1 MRSAKYYKSR
11 KIKVIMEL
19 EIPLLLFTLIFKV
32 LVICHSNNRYYRIYV
47 YVKTIFSLFSYFME
61 FANLKYESFYF
72 KPLNVVHEVVEVIQS
87 NNWTTVLGITLGV
100 GLLGIVAYNYFFRGG
115 NHPAED
121 HLPPDG
127 RNPQPPIADQPIVQ
141 PPAVPDELLPGP
153 VLDNH
158 DCMAQVPAVKL
169 NDAMIFQALNQPIV
183 PRDEPL
189 PGPVLE
195 NIIDNIA
202 PIVPVIQE
210 QLLMLMALVPYHVI
224 PLGVPAGVL
233 MYIRRAR
240 TLPGGTPDTPTPI
253 IRRTRKQRPQ
263 PAPLP
268 PEAITTR
275 PEVFP
280 ILGEDV
286 PFPIETMTTLNEIPI
301 ANHDTRDTRNLEIRR
316 TRRQGPPE
324 LQSRITS
331 ASTME
336 IPDARQTPLPPEAI
350 TPPEVLPRE
359 DPTETMPA
367 VESLMTQPSEVPIAN
382 HDTRET
388 PTRSHHRQTPEAVTP
403 QSSTEAQL
411 PPQSS
416 TSTTNTHT
424 KSAKRKLKEHE
435 KAKAKVEAEAL
446 AKAEAEAKKVKEA
459 EKGKSKETSTAS
471 RDLSLDPNNN
481 NNQATSSTAKDRD
494 TVRRLWKI
502 SDDANKITLDKLDLQ
517 IEDLKV
523 SLKMELEPRPGLR
536 HPTWR
541 LWLLCNKARELL
553 LMKPEKAR
561 LVLKKLKSLIAYRKV
576 RQELSTVA
584 FYTTHTPKDVQEFIS
599 NIESYPDTDIL
610 PFINDLL
617 TRVPK
622 LNCITVLELEK
633 ILAQLLH
640 STFPIRRG

>member
-1 MRSAKYYKSR
+1 
-11 KIKVIMEL
+11 MEL

-127 RNPQPPIADQPIVQ
+127 RNPLPPIADQPIVQ

-153 VLDNH
+153 VLDN
-158 DCMAQVPAVKL
+158 MAQVPAVEL
-169 NDAMIFQALNQPIV
+169 NHAMIFQALNQPIV
-183 PRDEPL
+183 PGDEPL

-195 NIIDNIA
+195 NIIDHIA

-233 MYIRRAR
+233 MYIRR
-240 TLPGGTPDTPTPI
+240 PVGTPDTPTPF
-253 IRRTRKQRPQ
+253 IRRTRKQIPQ

-280 ILGEDV
+280 ILGENL
-286 PFPIETMTTLNEIPI
+286 PFPTETMTTLNEVPT

-316 TRRQGPPE
+316 TRRQVPE
-324 LQSRITS
+324 RILNPFRTIPESQSRITS

-336 IPDARQTPLPPEAI
+336 IPDARQTPEAI
-350 TPPEVLPRE
+350 TLLPRE

-388 PTRSHHRQTPEAVTP
+388 YTRSHHRQTPEAITQP
-403 QSSTEAQL
+403 TRSSTEAQL
-411 PPQSS
+411 PPQSQAIVTPQSS
-416 TSTTNTHT
+416 TSTTNTLT

-435 KAKAKVEAEAL
+435 KAS
-446 AKAEAEAKKVKEA
+446 AKAEAIALALAEAEA
-459 EKGKSKETSTAS
+459 EKGKETEKSKSKGKSKDASTAS

-481 NNQATSSTAKDRD
+481 NNEATSSTAKDSD

-502 SDDANKITLDKLDLQ
+502 SDDANKISLDTLNLQ
-517 IEDLKV
+517 IENLKD
-523 SLKMELEPRPGLR
+523 SLTMELQERPGIR

-541 LWLLCNKARELL
+541 VWLLCNKARELS
-553 LMKPEKAR
+553 LMKPERAR
-561 LVLKKLKSLIAYRKV
+561 LVFKKLKSLIAYRQV
-576 RQELSTVA
+576 RQKLSTVA
-584 FYTTHTPKDVQEFIS
+584 FFTTHTPKDVQEFIS
-599 NIESYPDTDIL
+599 NIESYPDTAIL

-617 TRVPK
+617 TRVPQ
-622 LNCITVLELEK
+622 LNCISVTELEK
-633 ILAQLLH
+633 ILQELLD
-640 STFPIRRG
+640 STFPIKTHF

>member
-1 MRSAKYYKSR
+1 
-11 KIKVIMEL
+11 MEL

-275 PEVFP
+275 PEVLP

-416 TSTTNTHT
+416 TSTTNTLT
-424 KSAKRKLKEHE
+424 KSAKRKLKERE
-435 KAKAKVEAEAL
+435 KAEAKAEAIAL
-446 AKAEAEAKKVKEA
+446 AKAEADAKKA
-459 EKGKSKETSTAS
+459 EKGKGKSASTAS

-481 NNQATSSTAKDRD
+481 NNQATSSRAKDPNNNNARVLNPLLISTRD
-494 TVRRLWKI
+494 L
-502 SDDANKITLDKLDLQ
+502 
-517 IEDLKV
+517 EDLK
-523 SLKMELEPRPGLR
+523 SSALQKEYDFEFAGLKHILADHIAPEHNSI
-536 HPTWR
+536 HPNWR
-541 LWLLCNKARELL
+541 VWLLCKRYSTILDDKGKKMLILQKIKLL
-553 LMKPEKAR
+553 LGY
-561 LVLKKLKSLIAYRKV
+561 LKLKQGMDNFGQDFFKMHPI
-576 RQELSTVA
+576 Q
-584 FYTTHTPKDVQEFIS
+584 
-599 NIESYPDTDIL
+599 
-610 PFINDLL
+610 DLL
-617 TRVPK
+617 KFMFGLKNHPDRNFIEFVNGLLKRVPK
-622 LNCITVLELEK
+622 LDCISVKDLGSLIDELL
-633 ILAQLLH
+633 I
-640 STFPIRRG
+640 SVFPKFPK